1 VDHVVPHYDEDSAN
15 PRLQLKTD
23 TVREEYSKLYDEQLR
38 NIIEGYDVFHG
49 DEDPIAFNSSTTG
62 KTKGRPQNKNM
73 SSAPP
78 VLKGH
83 VEGLFPR
90 YSSSAQYQNWKAKQT
105 VLKGGANYQ
114 HPHSDNA
121 IVNSYANLEVFPF
134 VCIHGFGVDEFSMWL
149 LPNPLQRHYGFEHK
163 FGAKNMLLMRGDFV
177 HAGCPG
183 TNPRAHL
190 EFFPRE
196 GAGWTRQ
203 KSFWNMKAQKIH
215 PTFLWQKP
223 TYPFGYPYA
232 TDPDQNG
239 DVTITYPPRLTR
251 FLRLPMSKKKCKRE
265 NIPFTRESSQTKK
278 MRRELCAT
286 INSQSW

>member
-1 VDHVVPHYDEDSAN
+1 MDHVVPHYDEDSAN

-49 DEDPIAFNSSTTG
+49 NEDPITFNSSTTG
-62 KTKGRPQNKNM
+62 KTKGRPQNKHM

-134 VCIHGFGVDEFSMWL
+134 VCIHGFGVDEFSLWL

-196 GAGWTRQ
+196 GAGWKFAWTTSLFPCQ
-203 KSFWNMKAQKIH
+203 GMVYVSGSLAFSLVLNCHDLSWLVVVLSCLVLNWYCVVFYCPVLTLIC
-215 PTFLWQKP
+215 LI
-223 TYPFGYPYA
+223 YPCRKLVCLVLFSR
-232 TDPDQNG
+232 D
-239 DVTITYPPRLTR
+239 
-251 FLRLPMSKKKCKRE
+251 LP
-265 NIPFTRESSQTKK
+265 
-278 MRRELCAT
+278 
-286 INSQSW
+286 